1 MENKQP
7 FLSII
12 VVCLNPGDKLRLTL
26 DSILLQT
33 FTDYEIIIKDGLS
46 VDGSLDTF
54 LERSKHQNIYV
65 FREKDS
71 GIYDAMNQAVQEA
84 AGRFVYFLNCGD
96 TLFDGQVLE
105 KVKENITKDSA
116 TYRIFYGNVL
126 EALTGQEV
134 SSNPQINRFACY
146 RNLPCHQSC
155 FYQRELLTEHPFEIK
170 YQIRADQEHFMWCV
184 LDKGVKSKFIP
195 VLVANYEGAGFSEAK
210 ENPRASLNEHKE
222 ITRKYMPKAEIF
234 RYRLI
239 MLVTLAPLRTALSR
253 SRHFAAVYHRI
264 KKRWYRKL

>member
-1 MENKQP
+1 MKNTPP

-12 VVCLNPGDKLRLTL
+12 VVCLNPGAKLRLTL

-33 FTDYEIIIKDGLS
+33 FTDYEIIVKDGMS
-46 VDGSLDTF
+46 ADGALELF
-54 LERSKHQNIYV
+54 LAQTDCQNIRV

-71 GIYDAMNQAVQEA
+71 GIYEAMNQAVREA
-84 AGRFVYFLNCGD
+84 AGQFVYFLNCGD

-134 SSNPQINRFACY
+134 SSNPQIDRFACY

-155 FYQRELLTEHPFEIK
+155 FYRRELLLAHPFIVK
-170 YQIRADQEHFMWCV
+170 YKIRADHEHFMWCV
-184 LDKGVKSKFIP
+184 LEKRVNTKFIP
-195 VLVANYEGAGFSEAK
+195 ILVAGYEGAGFSEAK
-210 ENPRASLNEHKE
+210 ENRKASSDEHKE
-222 ITRKYMPKAEIF
+222 IIGKYMSRSEIF
-234 RYRLI
+234 RYRFI
-239 MLVTLAPLRTALSR
+239 MVITLAPLRTALSR
-253 SRHFAAVYHRI
+253 SRYFSAIYNKI
-264 KKRWYRKL
+264 KKRWYRRT